1 MKFFEKLFL
10 FFPKKYRSLPDNL
23 REGQLGEDYAA
34 RYLLRHGYDI
44 EERNF
49 ISGKNEIDIIAKKKN
64 TYVFCE
70 VKTRV
75 QDFGKDAPFGRP
87 ASAVDADKQRHLIAA
102 ATTFERRHEREGCL
116 YRFDVIEV
124 YMTPHL
130 KLSQICH
137 MENAFMRPSRPYR
150 K

>member
-1 MKFFEKLFL
+1 MNLFKKMLLFL
-10 FFPKKYRSLPDNL
+10 PRRFRSLPDNL
-23 REGQLGEDYAA
+23 REGRLGEDYAA

-44 EERNF
+44 TERNF

-75 QDFGKDAPFGRP
+75 QDPNGETPFGRP

-102 ATTFERRHEREGCL
+102 ATTFERRHAREGCF

-124 YMTPHL
+124 YMKPGF
-130 KLSQICH
+130 KLSKIIH
-137 MENAFMRPSRPYR
+137 MENAFMRASHPHR
-150 K
+150 